1 VVEPSPDYRL
11 LDSREIVRTGFLR
24 LSEEQFESAS
34 GDQFVRWTVGHPGVV
49 AAVPVVDGPGG
60 PSALLVRQFRPAVR
74 RPLLEIPAGTLDVPG
89 EDPESAMIRELA
101 EEIGHRPGRLV
112 RLAEVFNAPDFSDQR
127 THLYLAFDLEACE
140 TPMPPQ
146 HEEEDMTIERVA
158 LADTASLV
166 ATGAIVD
173 ARTVIGL
180 LLAERH
186 LRCQSR

>member
-1 VVEPSPDYRL
+1 
-11 LDSREIVRTGFLR
+11 
-24 LSEEQFESAS
+24 
-34 GDQFVRWTVGHPGVV
+34 
-49 AAVPVVDGPGG
+49 
-60 PSALLVRQFRPAVR
+60 
-74 RPLLEIPAGTLDVPG
+74 
-89 EDPESAMIRELA
+89 
-101 EEIGHRPGRLV
+101 
-112 RLAEVFNAPDFSDQR
+112 
-127 THLYLAFDLEACE
+127 
-140 TPMPPQ
+140 MPPQ